1 MPSLSLLENLRDTN
15 RRLGYWLD
23 TIAPGSDP
31 PTLVTPEQMTAL
43 LSELLRAGAGLR
55 AHPLVSPNPDP
66 ALDSELV
73 IYRKLVERLRDLMPS
88 IHSHLL
94 AERARLELQRFRVQ
108 SAAEWAR
115 ASRQTL

>member
-1 MPSLSLLENLRDTN
+1 MRDTN

-55 AHPLVSPNPDP
+55 ARPLVSPSVDP
-66 ALDSELV
+66 ELDLELGT
-73 IYRKLVERLRDLMPS
+73 YRRLVERLRDLMPS
-88 IHSHLL
+88 IHSHLQ
-94 AERARLELQRFRVQ
+94 AERARLEVQRSRVQ
-108 SAAEWAR
+108 AAAEWAR